1 MHSEP
6 LGKVLSSKV
15 IPLLPAGI
23 LRCEKNGI
31 YWTKSSDAAQIF
43 SLVLYCYWS
52 SAHNQ
57 KMLYL
62 PKIDGK
68 IYCCM
73 IRKHVCMCNCVDVA
87 IWALVL
93 SSWLK
98 MSAFGVE
105 SFYTA
110 FMIQGNRY
118 LPKEVNNLVFRLI
131 DPFFGDFLLPLPWQ
145 HRGVYFV
152 PTLTAPLIRTLNPL
166 FAL

>member
-1 MHSEP
+1 
-6 LGKVLSSKV
+6 
-15 IPLLPAGI
+15 
-23 LRCEKNGI
+23 
-31 YWTKSSDAAQIF
+31 
-43 SLVLYCYWS
+43 
-52 SAHNQ
+52 
-57 KMLYL
+57 MLYL

-152 PTLTAPLIRTLNPL
+152 PTLLRSSEHWARYLLCKYSGTQCELVTPMSLPL
-166 FAL
+166 FFTPSEGLEAFGEAESVLHMLSLQPSLHSAPWGRSR